1 MAVGRG
7 SIMRAA
13 KSGSKK
19 EKNIEFMTQATESQ
33 VEEKSMAEEK
43 QDVKETAVI
52 PADDQ
57 SSKDVSVESVEAVNS
72 EVKAETAAV
81 EKPVKKTTRRK
92 TAAKATPAKKK
103 AEAVK
108 TEEAVKT
115 KVEAVKAEEE
125 VAKTKVEA
133 VKAEEEAVKT
143 KVEAVKT
150 EEEAKVKEET
160 PKKTSARKTT
170 AKTTTK
176 AVPAKKAPAKTKAP
190 ARAKKET
197 IEEIKEVEETI
208 VEEPVNSVPKNY
220 VGIKDKMPTYLL

>member
-57 SSKDVSVESVEAVNS
+57 SSKDVSAESVEVVNS

-92 TAAKATPAKKK
+92 TAAKAAPAKKK

-125 VAKTKVEA
+125 AVKTKVEA
-133 VKAEEEAVKT
+133 VKAEE
-143 KVEAVKT
+143 EAVKT